1 MQRRLEAVLFD
12 LDGTLIDTAPEFL
25 AISLRLR
32 AEAGLPTIDTTPILQ
47 SVSDGAIGMVQTAL
61 EIDATDPSFEQWRS
75 RFLAHYEAG
84 LGSLSQPYPGLVAL
98 IRQLDLAGVSWG
110 VVTNK
115 LERFAKPLMA
125 KMPFQPAAGVV
136 VTPDHVTHPKPD
148 PEALL
153 LACKVLECDPAK
165 TLFIGDHLRDIQAGS
180 AAGCQ
185 TIAAGYGYLAAG
197 ELAESWGADIT
208 VASSDAL
215 AQTITAL
222 IA

>member
-32 AEAGLPTIDTTPILQ
+32 AEAGLPAIDTTPILQ

-75 RFLAHYEAG
+75 RFLAHYETG

-98 IRQLDLAGVSWG
+98 IQQLGQAGISWG

-115 LERFAKPLMA
+115 LKRFAEPLMA

-136 VTPDHVTHPKPD
+136 VTPDDVTHPKPD

-185 TIAAGYGYLAAG
+185 TIAAGYGYLAPG
-197 ELAESWGADIT
+197 ESAASWGADIT

-215 AQTITAL
+215 AQTIPAL